1 MRLCPYTLRGYPGIT
16 YLGNASFVSSCIITS
31 PCGAGVDDDDGGG
44 LTNSNCSNSSST
56 GSNSG
61 EQYIL
66 FNSDGKTAQR
76 TVSVVYLCDVVLCL
90 GPAAEATQLPP
101 PRPSTPIHPA
111 GQRST
116 YNLVWLCSSA
126 AAAHKT
132 LFDMHCL
139 RHMFRISEQDRP
151 LAIGEG
157 GCGWYRVAR
166 GRAGPQL
173 QIEKAIKMM

>member
-1 MRLCPYTLRGYPGIT
+1 MSIYTTWLPGNNISRQRELCFKLYYYKPVR
-16 YLGNASFVSSCIITS
+16 C
-31 PCGAGVDDDDGGG
+31 GVDDDDGGG

-56 GSNSG
+56 GSNSR

-101 PRPSTPIHPA
+101 PRPSTPIHPV
-111 GQRST
+111 GRGPLTTSCGYVVQQPPLIKHCST
-116 YNLVWLCSSA
+116 CTSCA
-126 AAAHKT
+126 I
-132 LFDMHCL
+132 CL
-139 RHMFRISEQDRP
+139 GSEQDQP

-157 GCGWYRVAR
+157 GCGWCRVAR
-166 GRAGPQL
+166 GRVGPQL

>member
-126 AAAHKT
+126 AAHKT
-132 LFDMHCL
+132 LFDMPCL
-139 RHMFRISEQDRP
+139 HHMFRIGTRP
-151 LAIGEG
+151 AIGHWGRWVWVVQGGKGESWSPIANREG
-157 GCGWYRVAR
+157 N
-166 GRAGPQL
+166 
-173 QIEKAIKMM
+173 

>member
-1 MRLCPYTLRGYPGIT
+1 MRLCPYTLRGYPEIT

-31 PCGAGVDDDDGGG
+31 PCGAGVADDDGGG
-44 LTNSNCSNSSST
+44 LTNSNCSSSST

-101 PRPSTPIHPA
+101 PRPSTPIHPV
-111 GQRST
+111 GRGPLTTSCGYVVQPPPLIKHCST
-116 YNLVWLCSSA
+116 CTA
-126 AAAHKT
+126 CAI
-132 LFDMHCL
+132 CL
-139 RHMFRISEQDRP
+139 GSEQDQP
-151 LAIGEG
+151 LGKVGVGGAGWQGGELVPN
-157 GCGWYRVAR
+157 CKSRR
-166 GRAGPQL
+166 QL
-173 QIEKAIKMM
+173 K